1 MKEFPLVAKT
11 YFGLEQVLANELVKL
26 GANNIELNRRAVSFI
41 GDKALMYRANL
52 SLRTAIRV
60 LRPIATFDARSADE
74 VYEKVKAIEWENFMT
89 EKNTFQIDATVNS
102 EVFRHSQYVTY
113 RVKDAIA
120 DRFME
125 RCEKRPSVRL
135 NNPDFYINVH
145 ISHCTCTISL
155 DSSGESLHRRG
166 YRATQGEA
174 PISEALAAGML
185 LLAGW
190 DGQCNFVDP
199 MCGSGTFLI
208 EAALIALNI
217 PPCIYRSA
225 FAFEKWNDF
234 DKDLFDEIYNDDSEE
249 REFKFRIEGYD
260 VNHNAVRRAQE
271 NIKAAGLSKYIKVE
285 RRSIADFVQPEGQWL
300 MVTNPPYGERLVSD
314 DMMNLYSELGT
325 VLKHRFSGNE
335 AWVISSNPDLLAAI
349 GLRPSEKI
357 PLVNGALEC
366 EFRKFELFSGKRN
379 DFLRE
384 SNSFILENRDLFDD

>member
-1 MKEFPLVAKT
+1 
-11 YFGLEQVLANELVKL
+11 
-26 GANNIELNRRAVSFI
+26 
-41 GDKALMYRANL
+41 
-52 SLRTAIRV
+52 
-60 LRPIATFDARSADE
+60 
-74 VYEKVKAIEWENFMT
+74 
-89 EKNTFQIDATVNS
+89 
-102 EVFRHSQYVTY
+102 
-113 RVKDAIA
+113 
-120 DRFME
+120 
-125 RCEKRPSVRL
+125 
-135 NNPDFYINVH
+135 
-145 ISHCTCTISL
+145 
-155 DSSGESLHRRG
+155 
-166 YRATQGEA
+166 
-174 PISEALAAGML
+174 
-185 LLAGW
+185 
-190 DGQCNFVDP
+190 